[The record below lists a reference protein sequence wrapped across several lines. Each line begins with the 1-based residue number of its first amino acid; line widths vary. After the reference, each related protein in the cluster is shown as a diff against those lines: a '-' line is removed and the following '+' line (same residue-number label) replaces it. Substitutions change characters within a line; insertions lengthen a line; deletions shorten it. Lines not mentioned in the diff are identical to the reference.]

1 MKRHRSNVRQGS
13 FATGIRPAD
22 LPHRIALPPSMPRSI
37 ATAAIMALGSLAA
50 LAGAAAAGAS
60 SHPVSPNTISNTVTA
75 TCTLASASS
84 LLVTTPGGIISVVG
98 GPGVTTPSGGLFAPV
113 TFIENQG
120 SISSTGL
127 NGANS
132 TSMQSPAGGDGGV
145 GTGIS
150 VSSMAPGVFTVGVI
164 TNKGS
169 ISGVGGNGGSG
180 NPSPIPGANG
190 GAGAAGIGINVST
203 ANVATITNNG
213 SITGTGG
220 AGGSNGTTQT
230 GAFGHAGTGIGVS
243 ISSGMLGALENNA
256 SATIS
261 GIGGNVQGAG
271 TITDTGGAATG
282 VSIDSSSVQSI
293 QNAGTISATG
303 GSRPSF
309 MFPNTL
315 AGGMAIGIGISG
327 STVGIVGNTGTITAS
342 SPGGFSTGINVL
354 NSTVDRIDNFGTIS
368 AGTAISISADS
379 KITNGIHNAGR
390 LDGAVMLGKATLEL
404 DGATATVTGPVS
416 GQAGSAVNVNG
427 TFTSGNTFQV
437 DMFNVAKSAVFNMGH
452 YISVASGLNNAGT
465 LAVAPGATATI
476 DGNYTQSASGVF
488 QTGLGAKGTYGK
500 LVVRGTADLSA
511 SNKINVNVAGAP
523 ALVAGTSVQPG
534 VISAAQLRAGPTF
547 TVTDNSAL
555 FDFIATRNGNAVDLC
570 VARAGA
576 SSCSA
581 APVTLTPDPAS
592 PSSPTPT
599 PTPAPTPV
607 ITVVSSVTGAQNTPG
622 LGAARVLDALIS
634 QGAGAPAAMTPV
646 ITALGTLPT
655 EQAVS
660 DAVKQTLP
668 LMVAGMTDV
677 NSAAMHATNRVIQSR
692 QEANRGLSSGDE
704 FVSDRQVWFKP
715 MGSWAKQGDRDGV
728 AGYKANTYGMVLGAD
743 TVVSDNVRVGGAFS
757 YMHSRIDG
765 NSPVAAQSASVDG
778 YRLISY
784 GSYSLDPR
792 TDISVQADL
801 GAGRNEGQRNI
812 NFGGLNSRASSS
824 YNSWNAHVGA
834 GIGRVFNL
842 QPTTT
847 FTPSLRADYTFIQD
861 AAYTETGADALSLA
875 VAKNSAREL
884 ILSTEARL
892 NQSLT
897 EHAMFSANLG
907 VGYDALAR
915 QSAITAG
922 YVGGGAQFVT
932 RGMAPSRWLMRAG
945 LGFVVTSSK
954 AMEVSVRYDAE
965 VRERFTNQTAS
976 VKVRLPF

>member
-1 MKRHRSNVRQGS
+1 
-13 FATGIRPAD
+13 
-22 LPHRIALPPSMPRSI
+22 
-37 ATAAIMALGSLAA
+37 
-50 LAGAAAAGAS
+50 
-60 SHPVSPNTISNTVTA
+60 
-75 TCTLASASS
+75 
-84 LLVTTPGGIISVVG
+84 
-98 GPGVTTPSGGLFAPV
+98 
-113 TFIENQG
+113 
-120 SISSTGL
+120 
-127 NGANS
+127 
-132 TSMQSPAGGDGGV
+132 
-145 GTGIS
+145 
-150 VSSMAPGVFTVGVI
+150 
-164 TNKGS
+164 
-169 ISGVGGNGGSG
+169 
-180 NPSPIPGANG
+180 
-190 GAGAAGIGINVST
+190 
-203 ANVATITNNG
+203 
-213 SITGTGG
+213 
-220 AGGSNGTTQT
+220 
-230 GAFGHAGTGIGVS
+230 
-243 ISSGMLGALENNA
+243 
-256 SATIS
+256 
-261 GIGGNVQGAG
+261 
-271 TITDTGGAATG
+271 
-282 VSIDSSSVQSI
+282 
-293 QNAGTISATG
+293 
-303 GSRPSF
+303 
-309 MFPNTL
+309 
-315 AGGMAIGIGISG
+315 MAIGIGISG

-824 YNSWNAHVGA
+824 YNSWNAHVRA

>member
-1 MKRHRSNVRQGS
+1 MKHHRSSLRQEDV
-13 FATGIRPAD
+13 ATGIAHAGQ
-22 LPHRIALPPSMPRSI
+22 PHRKALPPSVPRAITTAAVMAFGSLAFLP
-37 ATAAIMALGSLAA
+37 ATAAAVTGCQFY
-50 LAGAAAAGAS
+50 
-60 SHPVSPNTISNTVTA
+60 SPNTISNTLSSTCVLGSGSSLNVTA
-75 TCTLASASS
+75 SS
-84 LLVTTPGGIISVVG
+84 GVISVVG
-98 GPGVTTPSGGLFAPV
+98 GPGVSVGPAIFTPVGNITNF
-113 TFIENQG
+113 G
-120 SISSTGL
+120 SISSRGSDGSAGTPMSP
-127 NGANS
+127 NGN
-132 TSMQSPAGGDGGV
+132 DGSA

-150 VSSMAPGVFTVGVI
+150 VSAAAPGAPIVNLIANQGT
-164 TNKGS
+164 
-169 ISGVGGNGGSG
+169 ISGVGGNGGSPAQG
-180 NPSPIPGANG
+180 PYSAVSG
-190 GAGAAGIGINVST
+190 GAGAAGIGISVSN
-203 ANVATITNNG
+203 AGVATISNNG

-220 AGGSNGTTQT
+220 NSGPKVVISDFPGRPGM
-230 GAFGHAGTGIGVS
+230 GIGISV
-243 ISSGMLGALENNA
+243 SSGTLGSLENNA
-256 SATIS
+256 NATIS
-261 GIGGNVQGAG
+261 GIGGSADASVAF
-271 TITDTGGAATG
+271 TDAGGAATG
-282 VSIDSSSVQSI
+282 VSIESSSVQSI

-303 GSRPSF
+303 GSRPGIL
-309 MFPNTL
+309 PNTVV
-315 AGGMAIGIGISG
+315 GGMAIAIGISG
-327 STVGIVGNTGTITAS
+327 STVGTLSNTGTLTAS
-342 SPGGFSTGINVL
+342 SPGGFSAGINVQ

-379 KITNGIHNAGR
+379 TITNGIHNAGR
-390 LDGAVMLGKATLEL
+390 LDGAVQLGKATLEL

-416 GQAGSAVNVNG
+416 GQAGSVVNVNG

-437 DMFNVAKSAVFNMGH
+437 DTFNVANSAQFNMGH
-452 YISVASGLNNAGT
+452 DVTVASGLNNAGT
-465 LAVAPGATATI
+465 LAVAAGKTATI
-476 DGNYTQSASGVF
+476 HGNYTQAASGVF
-488 QTGLGAKGTYGK
+488 QTGLGANGAYGK
-500 LVVRGTADLSA
+500 LVVNGTADLSA

-523 ALVAGTSVQPG
+523 SLVAGTSVQPG
-534 VISAAQLRAGPTF
+534 VILATKLVAGPTF

-576 SSCSA
+576 TSCSA
-581 APVTLTPDPAS
+581 APVTPTPDPAS
-592 PSSPTPT
+592 PTSPLPA
-599 PTPAPTPV
+599 PTPAPV

-634 QGAGAPAAMTPV
+634 QGAGAPAAMAPV

-704 FVSDRQVWFKP
+704 FISDRQVWFKP
-715 MGSWAKQGDRDGV
+715 VGSWAKQNDRDGV

-743 TVVSDNVRVGGAFS
+743 TVVSDNARVGGAFS

-892 NQSLT
+892 NQALT

-907 VGYDALAR
+907 VGYDALAQ
-915 QSAITAG
+915 QSAITAA

-965 VRERFTNQTAS
+965 VRESFTNQTAS

>member
-1 MKRHRSNVRQGS
+1 MKHHRSSLQQEDV
-13 FATGIRPAD
+13 ATGIAHAGQ
-22 LPHRIALPPSMPRSI
+22 PHRKASPPSVPRAITTAAVMAFGSLAFLP
-37 ATAAIMALGSLAA
+37 ATAAAVTGCQFY
-50 LAGAAAAGAS
+50 
-60 SHPVSPNTISNTVTA
+60 SPNTISNTLSSTCVLGSGSSLNVTA
-75 TCTLASASS
+75 SS
-84 LLVTTPGGIISVVG
+84 GVISVAG
-98 GPGVTTPSGGLFAPV
+98 GPGVSVGPGVFSPV
-113 TFIENQG
+113 GTITNFG
-120 SISSTGL
+120 SISSRGSDGSSGTPASP
-127 NGANS
+127 NGN
-132 TSMQSPAGGDGGV
+132 DGSA

-150 VSSMAPGVFTVGVI
+150 VSSAAPGAPIVNLIANQGT
-164 TNKGS
+164 
-169 ISGVGGNGGSG
+169 ISGVGGNGGG
-180 NPSPIPGANG
+180 GALVPGPTVIG
-190 GAGAAGIGINVST
+190 GAGAAGIGVSVSN
-203 ANVATITNNG
+203 AGVATITNNG
-213 SITGTGG
+213 SIAGTGG
-220 AGGSNGTTQT
+220 NGGPTANFFDLPGRP
-230 GAFGHAGTGIGVS
+230 GMGIGISV
-243 ISSGMLGALENNA
+243 SSGTLGSLENNA
-256 SATIS
+256 KATIS
-261 GIGGNVQGAG
+261 GIGGNVQSAGAVFA
-271 TITDTGGAATG
+271 TGGAATG
-282 VSIDSSSVQSI
+282 VSIESSNVQSI

-303 GSRPSF
+303 GSGRGG
-309 MFPNTL
+309 TL
-315 AGGMAIGIGISG
+315 PGTAVGGGAIGISIAG
-327 STVGIVGNTGTITAS
+327 STVGTVANTGTLTAS
-342 SPGGFSTGINVL
+342 SPGGFSTGINVQ

-379 KITNGIHNAGR
+379 TITNGIHNAGR
-390 LDGAVMLGKATLEL
+390 LDGAVQLGKATLEL
-404 DGATATVTGPVS
+404 DGATATVTGPVY
-416 GQAGSAVNVNG
+416 GQAGSVVNVNG

-437 DMFNVAKSAVFNMGH
+437 DTFNVANSAQFNMGH
-452 YISVASGLNNAGT
+452 DVTVASGLNNAGT
-465 LAVAPGATATI
+465 LAVAAGKTATI
-476 DGNYTQSASGVF
+476 HGNYTQAASGVF
-488 QTGLGAKGTYGK
+488 QTGLGANGAYGK
-500 LVVRGTADLSA
+500 LVVNGTADLSA

-523 ALVAGTSVQPG
+523 SLVAGTSVQPG
-534 VISAAQLRAGPTF
+534 VILATKLVAGPTF

-576 SSCSA
+576 TSCSA
-581 APVTLTPDPAS
+581 APVTPTPDPAS
-592 PSSPTPT
+592 PTSPLPA
-599 PTPAPTPV
+599 PTPAPV

-634 QGAGAPAAMTPV
+634 QGAGAPAAMAPV

-704 FVSDRQVWFKP
+704 FISDRQVWFKP
-715 MGSWAKQGDRDGV
+715 VGSWAKQNDRDGV

-743 TVVSDNVRVGGAFS
+743 TVVSDNARVGGAFS

-892 NQSLT
+892 NQALT

-907 VGYDALAR
+907 VGYDALAQ
-915 QSAITAG
+915 QSAITAA

-965 VRERFTNQTAS
+965 VRESFTNQTAS

>member
-1 MKRHRSNVRQGS
+1 MKHRRNSLRQEDL
-13 FATGIRPAD
+13 ATGIAHAGQ
-22 LPHRIALPPSMPRSI
+22 PHRKALPPSVPRAI
-37 ATAAIMALGSLAA
+37 ATAAVMAFGSLVSQPATAAMIGCQPYSPNIISYTISSTCVLGS
-50 LAGAAAAGAS
+50 GS
-60 SHPVSPNTISNTVTA
+60 SLNVTA
-75 TCTLASASS
+75 SNG
-84 LLVTTPGGIISVVG
+84 VISVAG
-98 GPGVTTPSGGLFAPV
+98 GPGVSVGPGLLSPV
-113 TFIENQG
+113 GTITNFGN
-120 SISSTGL
+120 ISSRGSDGSSGTPASP
-127 NGANS
+127 NGN
-132 TSMQSPAGGDGGV
+132 DGSA

-150 VSSMAPGVFTVGVI
+150 VSSNAPGLPIVDLI
-164 TNKGS
+164 DNKGT
-169 ISGVGGNGGSG
+169 ISGVGGNGSG
-180 NPSPIPGANG
+180 GAVGPFPTVIG
-190 GAGAAGIGINVST
+190 GAGAAGIGISVSN
-203 ANVATITNNG
+203 AGVATITNSG

-220 AGGSNGTTQT
+220 DGGPRANFSDLPGRAGM
-230 GAFGHAGTGIGVS
+230 GIGIRV
-243 ISSGMLGALENNA
+243 SSGTLGSLENNA
-256 SATIS
+256 NATIS
-261 GIGGNVQGAG
+261 GIGGSADASAF
-271 TITDTGGAATG
+271 IFDTSAAATG
-282 VSIDSSSVQSI
+282 VSIESSSVRSI

-303 GSRPSF
+303 GSQPGMVGFS
-309 MFPNTL
+309 
-315 AGGMAIGIGISG
+315 GGMAIGIGISG
-327 STVGIVGNTGTITAS
+327 STVGTLSNTGIITAS
-342 SPGGFSTGINVL
+342 SPGGFSTGINVQ
-354 NSTVDRIDNFGTIS
+354 NSTVDRIDNFGMIS
-368 AGTAISISADS
+368 AGTAINISADS

-390 LDGAVMLGKATLEL
+390 LDGAVMLGTATLEL

-416 GQAGSAVNVNG
+416 GQAGSVVNVNG

-437 DMFNVAKSAVFNMGH
+437 DTFNVAKSAQFNMGH
-452 YISVASGLNNAGT
+452 DVTVASGLNNAGT
-465 LAVAPGATATI
+465 LAVAAGKTATVY
-476 DGNYTQSASGVF
+476 GNYTQAASGVF
-488 QTGLGAKGTYGK
+488 QTSLGAEGTYGK
-500 LVVRGTADLSA
+500 LAVNGTADLSA

-523 ALVAGTSVQPG
+523 SLVAGTSVQPG
-534 VISAAQLRAGPTF
+534 VISATKLLAGPTF

-581 APVTLTPDPAS
+581 APVTPTPAPAS
-592 PSSPTPT
+592 PTSPPPAPT
-599 PTPAPTPV
+599 PTPAPV

-634 QGAGAPAAMTPV
+634 QGAGAPAAMAPV

-704 FVSDRQVWFKP
+704 FISDRQVWFKP
-715 MGSWAKQGDRDGV
+715 VGSWAKQNDRDGV

-892 NQSLT
+892 NQALT

-907 VGYDALAR
+907 VGYDALAQ
-915 QSAITAG
+915 QSAITAA

-965 VRERFTNQTAS
+965 VRESFTNQTAS